1 MSLSERHLQTIEQV
15 KRYLAEHDY
24 PFVKKAVLYGSCA
37 RQEAHYDSDV
47 DILIVVTDNA
57 FTGQIESDRAIKDAM
72 RIMRSDF
79 SAFEDES
86 GHFLPEADVHFVS
99 TSSYEQAD
107 STYLKEIRK
116 DGVAIYD
123 SE

>member
-24 PFVKKAVLYGSCA
+24 PFVKKAVLYGSCV

-57 FTGQIESDRAIKDAM
+57 FTGQIQRLTDGSKRPLPHYKNERTLQFDRIK
-72 RIMRSDF
+72 R
-79 SAFEDES
+79 
-86 GHFLPEADVHFVS
+86 
-99 TSSYEQAD
+99 QQ
-107 STYLKEIRK
+107 
-116 DGVAIYD
+116 
-123 SE
+123 